1 MRVVAYNGARVRRC
15 EGARVRSARVR
26 RCEGATVRGSESAT
40 MKIID
45 LGSGTPVVLV
55 PGIQGRWEWLRPG
68 VEALARSC
76 RVITFSLADEP
87 TSGGTFNEADGFT
100 SYIDQISEA
109 MDASGVKKAVVCGV
123 SYGGL
128 IAAAFAA
135 RHPERVSGLVL
146 VSAIPP
152 DWQPD
157 SRVRFYLR
165 APVLLSP
172 LFCFASVRMHPEI
185 AAAAPGFLSGI
196 TTSARCAR
204 TALRYIFSPTRM
216 ARRIQ
221 LLETLEL
228 RRELAAVKVPTL
240 VITGEPALDR
250 VVPVRRTRD
259 YLAIWPHAVGA
270 TIARTGHLGVITR
283 PAEFA
288 RIVTPFA
295 QQASYEQD
303 RRRHVV

>member
-1 MRVVAYNGARVRRC
+1 
-15 EGARVRSARVR
+15 
-26 RCEGATVRGSESAT
+26 
-40 MKIID
+40 MKIVD
-45 LGSGTPVVLV
+45 LGSGLPVVLV

-68 VEALARSC
+68 VEALARCC
-76 RVITFSLADEP
+76 RVITFSLVDEP
-87 TSGGTFNEADGFT
+87 TSEGAFDEAAGFG
-100 SYIDQISEA
+100 SYIDQIVEA
-109 MDASGVKKAVVCGV
+109 MDAAGVKRAVVCGV

-152 DWQPD
+152 DWRPD

-172 LFCFASVRMHPEI
+172 LFCLASVRMHPEI
-185 AAAAPGFLSGI
+185 AAATAGWLQGI
-196 TTSARCAR
+196 AASARCAR

-216 ARRIQ
+216 ARRVQ
-221 LLETLEL
+221 LVQTLEL
-228 RRELAAVKVPTL
+228 RRELAALKVPTL
-240 VITGEPALDR
+240 VVTGEPALDR
-250 VVPVRRTRD
+250 VVPVHRTHA
-259 YLAIWPHAVGA
+259 YLALWPHAAAA
-270 TIARTGHLGVITR
+270 TIERTGHLGIITR

-295 QQASYEQD
+295 QLASYEQD